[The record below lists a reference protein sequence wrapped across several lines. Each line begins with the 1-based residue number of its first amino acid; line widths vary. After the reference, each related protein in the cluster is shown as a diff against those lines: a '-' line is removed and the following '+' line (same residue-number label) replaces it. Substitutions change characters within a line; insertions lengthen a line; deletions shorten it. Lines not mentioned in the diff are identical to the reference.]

1 MRGAAVQF
9 RCATLEPMVTAP
21 PRPAIS
27 APMAVLAALAVGGCS
42 WSAEREPTPAPAPA
56 QTTQA
61 LAGSPPP
68 LARLHAQSGRLLG
81 GGPAAFRRRLV
92 ELRGYPVVVNKWA
105 SWCGPCRSE
114 FQHFA
119 AVALDEGREV
129 AFVGVDALDNR
140 QGATDFLREHPVSYP
155 HYEDPDQEI
164 ARLFRGNGSFPTT
177 AFYDRRGRFVIA
189 LQRFYRSERELR
201 ADIDRYAR

>member
-1 MRGAAVQF
+1 MPLPSPRLAS
-9 RCATLEPMVTAP
+9 LAP
-21 PRPAIS
+21 V
-27 APMAVLAALAVGGCS
+27 AVLAALAVGGC
-42 WSAEREPTPAPAPA
+42 WGVPDPEPAATPPA
-56 QTTQA
+56 QQA
-61 LAGSPPP
+61 VRALSGSPPP
-68 LARLHAQSGRLLG
+68 LARLHAQAGDLLG
-81 GGPAAFRRRLV
+81 GGPDAFRRRLG

-105 SWCGPCRSE
+105 SWCGPCRTE
-114 FQHFA
+114 FKHFG

-129 AFVGVDALDNR
+129 AFLGVDAEDHR
-140 QGATDFLREHPVSYP
+140 QGAIDFLREHPVSYP

-164 ARLFRGNGSFPTT
+164 AKLFRGNASFPTT

>member
-1 MRGAAVQF
+1 M
-9 RCATLEPMVTAP
+9 AP
-21 PRPAIS
+21 PPPRLAIS
-27 APMAVLAALAVGGCS
+27 APAAVLAAIALGGCA
-42 WSAEREPTPAPAPA
+42 WAPQREPAAAAPPERAA
-56 QTTQA
+56 QA

-68 LARLHAQSGRLLG
+68 LARLHAQSGDLLG
-81 GGPAAFRRRLV
+81 GRPAAFRRRLA

-114 FQHFA
+114 FSHFA
-119 AVALDEGREV
+119 AVALDQGREV

-140 QGATDFLREHPVSYP
+140 QGAIEFLREHPVSYP
-155 HYEDPDQEI
+155 HYEDPEQEI
-164 ARLFRGNGSFPTT
+164 AKLFRGNGSFPTT

-189 LQRFYRSERELR
+189 LQRFYRSEQELR